1 MFRLTSLILYQNI
14 SEYNAVNKTI
24 RELTTLT
31 GTLREE
37 SSIIDPII
45 TISDIDNYV
54 GSMNYAYIPDFNRYY
69 FITNIES
76 VNSNLWRVSFHVDV
90 LFTYRAQIKSNS
102 AIIERNENQYDL
114 KLNDGLFKTQQNPRI
129 AQFPFPSGFNTW
141 NFVLA
146 IAGN

>member
-1 MFRLTSLILYQNI
+1 MNIILYQNI

-24 RELTTLT
+24 NKLTTLT

-45 TISDIDNYV
+45 TISDIDSYV
-54 GSMNYAYIPDFNRYY
+54 GSMNYAYIPEFNRYY
-69 FITNIES
+69 FITNIETIR
-76 VNSNLWRVSFHVDV
+76 NKLWRVSFHVDV
-90 LFTYRAQIKSNS
+90 LYTYREQIKSNS
-102 AIIERNENQYDL
+102 AIIERNETQYDL

>member
-1 MFRLTSLILYQNI
+1 MNITFYQNI
-14 SEYNAVNKTI
+14 SEYNAVNKSI
-24 RELTTLT
+24 RELATIT
-31 GTLREE
+31 GTLRDE
-37 SSIIDPII
+37 SSIIDPVI
-45 TISDIDNYV
+45 TISDIDNIV

-76 VNSNLWRVSFHVDV
+76 VRSNLWRVSFHVDV
-90 LFTYRAQIKSNS
+90 LYTYRAQIKSNS

>member
-1 MFRLTSLILYQNI
+1 MTITLFRNI
-14 SEYNAVNKTI
+14 SEYNAVNKSIT
-24 RELTTLT
+24 ELTTLT

-37 SSIIDPII
+37 SSIIDPVI
-45 TISDIDNYV
+45 TISDIDSYV
-54 GSMNYAYIPDFNRYY
+54 GSMNYAYIPEFNRYY

-76 VNSNLWRVSFHVDV
+76 VRNNLWRVSFHVDV
-90 LFTYRAQIKSNS
+90 LYTYRAQIKSNS
-102 AIIERNENQYDL
+102 AIIERNENEYDL

>member
-1 MFRLTSLILYQNI
+1 MTITLFSNI
-14 SEYNAVNKTI
+14 SEYNAVNKSIT
-24 RELTTLT
+24 ELTTLT

-37 SSIIDPII
+37 SSLIDPVIS
-45 TISDIDNYV
+45 ISDIDSYI
-54 GSMNYAYIPDFNRYY
+54 GSMNYAYIPEFNRYY

-76 VNSNLWRVSFHVDV
+76 VRDNLWRVSFHVDV
-90 LFTYRAQIKSNS
+90 LYTYREQIKGNN
-102 AIIERNENQYDL
+102 AIIERNENEYDL

-129 AQFPFPSGFNTW
+129 AQFPFPSGFTTW

>member
-1 MFRLTSLILYQNI
+1 MNITFYQNI
-14 SEYNAVNKTI
+14 SEYNAVNKSI
-24 RELTTLT
+24 RELATLT
-31 GTLREE
+31 GALREE

-45 TISDIDNYV
+45 TISDADNYV
-54 GSMNYAYIPDFNRYY
+54 GSMNYAYISEFNRYY

-76 VNSNLWRVSFHVDV
+76 IRTNLWRISFHVDV
-90 LFTYRAQIKSNS
+90 LYTYRNEIKSNS

>member
-1 MFRLTSLILYQNI
+1 MTITLYRNI
-14 SEYNAVNKTI
+14 SEYNAVNKSI
-24 RELTTLT
+24 NELTTLT

-37 SSIIDPII
+37 SSIIDPVI

-54 GSMNYAYIPDFNRYY
+54 GSMNYAYIPEFNRYY

-76 VNSNLWRVSFHVDV
+76 VRNNLWRVSFHVDV
-90 LFTYRAQIKSNS
+90 LYTYRSQIKSNS
-102 AIIERNENQYDL
+102 AIIERNENEYDL
-114 KLNDGLFKTQQNPRI
+114 KLNDGLFRTQQNPRI
-129 AQFPFPSGFNTW
+129 AQFPFPSGFDTW